1 MKTKIIFL
9 YFCLFFTALS
19 AEDFSA
25 SFFVKN
31 DAKNSI
37 DAGLDAAWKTLELS
51 LKASTKDNIVTF
63 DGFHL
68 LVEDEKKFFLARL
81 GSLSL
86 GGLAYALERPAS
98 YDLSVDSSLVLKGSE
113 TSKLSGLYANLHNSF
128 FVLDM
133 LSVANESAEKKLPDF
148 SSFSIKLPFKSG
160 ASARALVSELESK
173 QKLYAI
179 SGASVQGKNQIYFYK
194 AFSENGSS
202 LETAEL
208 IGLKFSSELF
218 SLYAVRKFCDV
229 GFVGI
234 SGIEAKTIANFFVSG
249 EVKFHELAS
258 LTLKAEKKDI
268 LPLATSDT
276 ESLATI
282 DTLNLALSGE
292 NNFIAYSASSTF
304 NLETKDSLVTQ
315 KESAE
320 LIVKLVN
327 IAQSPISAELS
338 TNIKSSAFVILE
350 LTPEFKLAYTNDN
363 FSLSSNVKF
372 VSKLHEEK
380 IEDRFLIDAGCT
392 CFIGK
397 ESGRLT
403 VSLSTDEAKKPGDF
417 FRSLKIIFMLSSK
430 TSW

>member
-1 MKTKIIFL
+1 MKTQIFFL

-19 AEDFSA
+19 AQDFSA

-51 LKASTKDNIVTF
+51 LKAGTKDNSVTF
-63 DGFHL
+63 DDFHL
-68 LVEDEKKFFLARL
+68 LVEDEKKLFLSRL
-81 GSLSL
+81 GSLNL
-86 GGLAYALERPAS
+86 GGLAYALERPGS

-113 TSKLSGLYANLHNSF
+113 TSKLYGLYTSLNNPF
-128 FVLDM
+128 FVLDI
-133 LSVANESAEKKLPDF
+133 LRVDNKSNEKKLSDF
-148 SSFSIKLPFKSG
+148 YSLSIKMPFKSG
-160 ASARALVSELESK
+160 ASARALVAELESK
-173 QKLYAI
+173 QKLYAF
-179 SGASVQGKNQIYFYK
+179 SGASIQGKNQIYFYK

-202 LETAEL
+202 LESSEL

-229 GFVGI
+229 GFLGI
-234 SGIEAKTIANFFVSG
+234 SGIEAKTIANFLVGG
-249 EVKFHELAS
+249 ELKFHELAF

-268 LPLATSDT
+268 LPLSTSDT
-276 ESLATI
+276 ESFTTI
-282 DTLNLALSGE
+282 DCLSLSLSGE
-292 NNFIAYSASSTF
+292 NNFIAYSASSTL
-304 NLETKDSLVTQ
+304 NVETKDILMTQ
-315 KESAE
+315 KESTE

-327 IAQSPISAELS
+327 IMQSPISAELS
-338 TNIKSSAFVILE
+338 ILIKSIDFVILSYA
-350 LTPEFKLAYTNDN
+350 PECKLEYISDI
-363 FSLSSNVKF
+363 FSLSSNVKII
-372 VSKLHEEK
+372 SKLQEVK
-380 IEDRFLIDAGCT
+380 IADSFLIDAGLA

>member
-1 MKTKIIFL
+1 MKTQIFFL
-9 YFCLFFTALS
+9 YFYLFFQALA

-51 LKASTKDNIVTF
+51 LKASTKDNSVTF

-68 LVEDEKKFFLARL
+68 LVEDDKKFFLARL
-81 GSLSL
+81 GSLEL
-86 GGLAYALERPAS
+86 GGLAYALERTGS

-113 TSKLSGLYANLHNSF
+113 TSKLSGLYASLHNPF

-133 LSVANESAEKKLPDF
+133 LSVENESNEKKLPDF
-148 SSFSIKLPFKSG
+148 SALSIKLPLKSG
-160 ASARALVSELESK
+160 ASTRVLVSELESK
-173 QKLYAI
+173 QKLYAF

-194 AFSENGSS
+194 AFSETGSS

-208 IGLKFSSELF
+208 IGLKISSELF
-218 SLYAVRKFCDV
+218 SLYAVRKFCDL

-234 SGIEAKTIANFFVSG
+234 SGIEAKTIANFLVSG
-249 EVKFHELAS
+249 ELKFHELAS

-268 LPLATSDT
+268 LPLSTSDT
-276 ESLATI
+276 KSFATI
-282 DTLNLALSGE
+282 DCLSLSLSGE
-292 NNFIAYSASSTF
+292 NNFITYSASSTL
-304 NLETKDSLVTQ
+304 NVETKDTLVTQ

-320 LIVKLVN
+320 LLVKLVN
-327 IAQSPISAELS
+327 TAQNPISAELS
-338 TNIKSSAFVILE
+338 ILIKSRNFVILSYA
-350 LTPEFKLAYTNDN
+350 PECKLEYISDI
-363 FSLSSNVKF
+363 FSLSSNVKI
-372 VSKLHEEK
+372 VSKLQEIK
-380 IEDRFLIDAGCT
+380 IADSFLIDAGLA

-403 VSLSTDEAKKPGDF
+403 LSLSTDEAKKPGDF